1 MTLPILLIGADQS
14 FASIKVIHQGNS
26 QMVRPTGRTSQVT
39 LDTQQPP
46 PFLLAGRDDDK
57 KACKWLRICDG
68 KDEQ

>member
-26 QMVRPTGRTSQVT
+26 QIVRPTGRTSQVT

-46 PFLLAGRDDDK
+46 PFLLAGRGDDQK
-57 KACKWLRICDG
+57 ECKWLGICDG
-68 KDEQ
+68 KDDK